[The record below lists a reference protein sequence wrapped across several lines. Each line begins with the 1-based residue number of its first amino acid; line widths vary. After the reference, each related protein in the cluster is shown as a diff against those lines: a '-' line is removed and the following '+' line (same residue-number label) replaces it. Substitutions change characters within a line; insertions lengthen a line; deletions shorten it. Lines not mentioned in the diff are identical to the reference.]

1 MSIETLF
8 AVISLEGITITLKS
22 SVFIVNFSLLHQQ
35 VTESSTALLS
45 MMEQIKT
52 CESSEVRIGHT
63 LNETERQHVADRAWT
78 VLQCLQQLGISC
90 SVDEVPKIAVIGSG
104 GGLRAMVGLLG
115 SLSQLKEVG
124 LLDSITYLSGVSG
137 STWCMASLYKESD
150 WSTNLEN
157 VKESIMNRL
166 IGGQVSLK
174 ERGKKLLKYYSE
186 KNPNGN
192 FSLTDVWAAMIVS
205 GMVKEIDEHKLSD
218 QRSKYTTTDPY
229 PIYTVIDKKSKHDG
243 LHADCWF
250 EITPDESGYS
260 LTGAFVDSSCWGS
273 QFENGQKIKDQAE
286 IDMLFLQGLCG
297 SALADRQEIIK
308 NIYGLLHNLSKEEG
322 HTCQTQQEKTECE
335 VIETL
340 LEMNITFYSGG
351 DCSQYCKSLESLL
364 KGKEHNISSTLR
376 LMTTR
381 KFSKTQFQEK
391 CTEVT
396 LKICTGFFEWFK
408 WVDRLWL
415 AIVRSIQMVTHWIW
429 GTTYNYVYKM
439 EVPSIHPSI
448 LSSEKRAFVD
458 AGLLNNSPYFSVLR
472 QERDIDLIISLDFS
486 EGDPFQTVV
495 DTAKTCTELHIPFPH
510 CVVPTGENTEPNDF
524 YVFAGSTDTP
534 TVIHIPLFNC
544 INCPGEVEKWH
555 KIYTTFQ
562 MEYTESM
569 ISDLL
574 NKAGSNI
581 SNNKE
586 NLLREIKYIM
596 EKKKAKLG

>member
-1 MSIETLF
+1 M
-8 AVISLEGITITLKS
+8 
-22 SVFIVNFSLLHQQ
+22 
-35 VTESSTALLS
+35 
-45 MMEQIKT
+45 
-52 CESSEVRIGHT
+52 CSSEVRIGHT

-90 SVDEVPKIAVIGSG
+90 SV
-104 GGLRAMVGLLG
+104 
-115 SLSQLKEVG
+115 
-124 LLDSITYLSGVSG
+124 
-137 STWCMASLYKESD
+137 
-150 WSTNLEN
+150 
-157 VKESIMNRL
+157 
-166 IGGQVSLK
+166 
-174 ERGKKLLKYYSE
+174 
-186 KNPNGN
+186 
-192 FSLTDVWAAMIVS
+192 
-205 GMVKEIDEHKLSD
+205 
-218 QRSKYTTTDPY
+218 RSKYTTTDPY

-273 QFENGQKIKDQAE
+273 QFENGQKIKDQAR
-286 IDMLFLQGLCG
+286 LGY
-297 SALADRQEIIK
+297 AL
-308 NIYGLLHNLSKEEG
+308 N
-322 HTCQTQQEKTECE
+322 
-335 VIETL
+335 
-340 LEMNITFYSGG
+340 TFYVNVI
-351 DCSQYCKSLESLL
+351 L
-364 KGKEHNISSTLR
+364 
-376 LMTTR
+376 
-381 KFSKTQFQEK
+381 
-391 CTEVT
+391 
-396 LKICTGFFEWFK
+396 FFFLG
-408 WVDRLWL
+408 LWL

>member
-1 MSIETLF
+1 M
-8 AVISLEGITITLKS
+8 
-22 SVFIVNFSLLHQQ
+22 
-35 VTESSTALLS
+35 
-45 MMEQIKT
+45 
-52 CESSEVRIGHT
+52 CSSEVRIGHT

-90 SVDEVPKIAVIGSG
+90 SV
-104 GGLRAMVGLLG
+104 
-115 SLSQLKEVG
+115 
-124 LLDSITYLSGVSG
+124 TNF
-137 STWCMASLYKESD
+137 D
-150 WSTNLEN
+150 WS
-157 VKESIMNRL
+157 I
-166 IGGQVSLK
+166 
-174 ERGKKLLKYYSE
+174 KLTSFFPKRCDVRFSY
-186 KNPNGN
+186 N
-192 FSLTDVWAAMIVS
+192 FCDY
-205 GMVKEIDEHKLSD
+205 IDEHKLSD

-286 IDMLFLQGLCG
+286 IDMLFLQGNTP
-297 SALADRQEIIK
+297 QM
-308 NIYGLLHNLSKEEG
+308 Y
-322 HTCQTQQEKTECE
+322 
-335 VIETL
+335 
-340 LEMNITFYSGG
+340 YS
-351 DCSQYCKSLESLL
+351 
-364 KGKEHNISSTLR
+364 I
-376 LMTTR
+376 
-381 KFSKTQFQEK
+381 
-391 CTEVT
+391 
-396 LKICTGFFEWFK
+396 
-408 WVDRLWL
+408 
-415 AIVRSIQMVTHWIW
+415 SIQMVTHWIW

>member
-1 MSIETLF
+1 CN
-8 AVISLEGITITLKS
+8 LKP
-22 SVFIVNFSLLHQQ
+22 FLLN
-35 VTESSTALLS
+35 
-45 MMEQIKT
+45 M
-52 CESSEVRIGHT
+52 CSSEVRIGHT

-90 SVDEVPKIAVIGSG
+90 REQVFPLHTVLAKSIGTPAILSVTSFLLIAKKNQ
-104 GGLRAMVGLLG
+104 LRG
-115 SLSQLKEVG
+115 
-124 LLDSITYLSGVSG
+124 
-137 STWCMASLYKESD
+137 
-150 WSTNLEN
+150 N
-157 VKESIMNRL
+157 
-166 IGGQVSLK
+166 QVSLGT
-174 ERGKKLLKYYSE
+174 RSAVWCKLIYLVMS
-186 KNPNGN
+186 NGYTQPIRSCRKREPQVQTHTFQMIRVVYGVVYILACSPDT
-192 FSLTDVWAAMIVS
+192 FSLCFWRAASFLNVYIS
-205 GMVKEIDEHKLSD
+205 QIDEHKLSD

-243 LHADCWF
+243 LHAGNIHAYCWF

-308 NIYGLLHNLSKEEG
+308 NIYGLLHNLSKDVLL
-322 HTCQTQQEKTECE
+322 HRF
-335 VIETL
+335 L
-340 LEMNITFYSGG
+340 LENEICISIKAVSRRKSMKCYLIKHSGSTPAANSKK
-351 DCSQYCKSLESLL
+351 CIHLSLFWYCKSLESLL
-364 KGKEHNISSTLR
+364 KDIYTLKQIHFLGKEHNISSTLR

-396 LKICTGFFEWFK
+396 LKICTG
-408 WVDRLWL
+408 LWL